1 MSARTPLGV
10 VLLLLAC
17 KGAPTERRP
26 PPSEDKAREAARAAA
41 LQAAR
46 EQDKKEDDAY
56 FASCPHT
63 LMFNPGTGE
72 IITVCKG
79 TEGSF
84 PNLRVAR
91 QAEIDAYAKAM
102 GVKR

>member
-1 MSARTPLGV
+1 MSARTLLGIV
-10 VLLLLAC
+10 VLLLAC
-17 KGAPTERRP
+17 KGAPTDRQP
-26 PPSEDKAREAARAAA
+26 PPPEDRVREAARAAA

-46 EQDKKEDDAY
+46 EQDKKEEDAY
-56 FASCPHT
+56 FAACPHT
-63 LMFNPGTGE
+63 LMLDPGTGE
-72 IITVCKG
+72 IITICKG

-102 GVKR
+102 GVER